1 MVLALADLLSKELGW
16 NVYVHNVGILVGCV
30 FAISLSAYGL
40 EKALWR
46 TNSFL
51 EGASFFVFASH
62 VIVQIFIYRSS
73 GLLQN
78 GRLLGFTSG
87 LLWELF

>member
-40 EKALWR
+40 EKALLVAFMR
-46 TNSFL
+46 KTL
-51 EGASFFVFASH
+51 HG
-62 VIVQIFIYRSS
+62 
-73 GLLQN
+73 
-78 GRLLGFTSG
+78 
-87 LLWELF
+87 